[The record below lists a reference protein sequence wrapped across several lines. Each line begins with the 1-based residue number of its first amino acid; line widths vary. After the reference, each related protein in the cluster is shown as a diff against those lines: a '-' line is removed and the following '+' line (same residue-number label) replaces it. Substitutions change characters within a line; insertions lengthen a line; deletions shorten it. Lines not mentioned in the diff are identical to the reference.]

1 MRRADKL
8 ERLVSLARL
17 QLRLS
22 EWQFAH
28 LQQKDASL
36 QDEQA
41 WLVGALNRG
50 ESPLGSSS
58 ETLARRLAR
67 TSMDAREV
75 QAQASQQLDH
85 VRAGNRRVKQLQEV
99 AKVALAEKLREA
111 EKRSLEELNAT
122 NPAERDPA
130 RRPSGGN
137 RT

>member
-75 QAQASQQLDH
+75 QAQASQQLDQ

>member
-28 LQQKDASL
+28 LQQQDASL

-75 QAQASQQLDH
+75 QAQASQQLDQ

-130 RRPSGGN
+130 RRPSGGD